1 MYETDMTLDASM
13 PEDHFR
19 SDPVSI
25 IRTSPMGKFQ
35 VALVVVLFCLYALD
49 GYDLLAVAFALPGI
63 RADLKLPPNILGVIA
78 SAGLI
83 GSGAGAFLIAP
94 LSDRFGRRPIMLA
107 SLILAGCGMAICT
120 IANGPMALVLGR
132 SITGLGVGALL
143 PGITALAAEYSNDR
157 VRNGVTV
164 LITVGFSVGG
174 LVGGN
179 FAAALLS
186 HWSWRSVF
194 LCGSIGTFLAAVI
207 SALIVPESIEFIVAT
222 RPVNALARI
231 NSVLG
236 RMAKESIARIES
248 KQVSTAKAPIVELFK
263 QDLLVITAVVTLTYA
278 LHGATFYYC
287 LNWLSKIATDIG
299 YTAAGAAHAFAWCS
313 GGGLVGALL
322 AAFLATRIRIQLLI
336 AFSLVASTAALLL
349 LATIH
354 RMSNEFFVASG
365 LVGVALYCGQSSL
378 YAYMMRAFP
387 TRVRASGAGFVT
399 GVGRF
404 GGIASPTIS
413 GFLFASGL
421 SNAEVSTMMAM
432 GSLCGAA
439 ILLSYHIFGR
449 KT

>member
-1 MYETDMTLDASM
+1 
-13 PEDHFR
+13 
-19 SDPVSI
+19 
-25 IRTSPMGKFQ
+25 
-35 VALVVVLFCLYALD
+35 
-49 GYDLLAVAFALPGI
+49 
-63 RADLKLPPNILGVIA
+63 
-78 SAGLI
+78 
-83 GSGAGAFLIAP
+83 
-94 LSDRFGRRPIMLA
+94 
-107 SLILAGCGMAICT
+107 MAIC
-120 IANGPMALVLGR
+120 AVASGPTALVLGR
-132 SITGLGVGALL
+132 AVTGLGVGALL

-179 FAAALLS
+179 VAAALLS

-194 LCGSIGTFLAAVI
+194 LCGSIGTFAALII
-207 SALIVPESIEFIVAT
+207 SALVVPESIEFLVAT
-222 RPVNALARI
+222 RPVNALKRI
-231 NSVLG
+231 NSVLQ
-236 RMAKESIARIES
+236 RMAKAPVERLESMP
-248 KQVSTAKAPIVELFK
+248 VVNAKAPIVELFK
-263 QDLLVITAVVTLTYA
+263 RDLLLVTAVVTLTYA

-313 GGGLVGALL
+313 GGGLIGALL
-322 AAFLATRIRIQLLI
+322 SAFLATRVRIQSLIVASLI
-336 AFSLVASTAALLL
+336 ASTTALLSL
-349 LATIH
+349 STIH
-354 RMSNEFFVASG
+354 HVSGQFLLASG

-413 GFLFASGL
+413 GLLFSYGL
-421 SNAEVSTMMAM
+421 SNGEVTKIMAM
-432 GSLCGAA
+432 GSLFGAA
-439 ILLSYHIFGR
+439 ILLSYQLFRR